1 VTTHFADRLDAAIR
15 QKDVAACVGLDPL
28 LDRLPAELQREHG
41 IEPESQ
47 QQPEVAASALRAFGS
62 EVIKAIAP
70 HVPAIKINIAFFER
84 YRAPGVSAY
93 FQLVRDAQRAG
104 LVVIGDV
111 KRADIGH
118 TSTQYAQAAFS
129 DHEVEGDVPDA
140 ITVNP
145 YFGIDGVGPFIDVAA
160 REGRGVFVLVQTSNE
175 SAAEVQGLELS
186 DGSTLVSRVARLV
199 QGWAAAEGMVGSCGY
214 SLVGAVV
221 SPRDLDST
229 VEVRGLMPNCVFL
242 VPGFGAQ
249 GRTADEVRRCFRDD
263 GTGALVTASRSVIYA
278 YSDDRY
284 RHLENWRQSI
294 ESSCR
299 DLVQSIRRVT
309 RS

>member
-1 VTTHFADRLDAAIR
+1 MTTHFADRLDAAIR